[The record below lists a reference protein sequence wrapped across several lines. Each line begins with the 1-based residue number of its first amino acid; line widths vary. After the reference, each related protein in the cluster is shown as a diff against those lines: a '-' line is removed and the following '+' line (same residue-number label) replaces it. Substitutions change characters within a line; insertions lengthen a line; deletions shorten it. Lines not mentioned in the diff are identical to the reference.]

1 MREFTKAELIV
12 LRKKCDDDLLFFT
25 RLFFK
30 YLTGNNFI
38 VNRHHRKIAK
48 HLDQV
53 DNYELELFNINI
65 PPRFS
70 KTELCAV
77 NFIARGIG
85 RDPSGNYLYITAS
98 DELRSQTSVSIR
110 DIVQSSLFKKLYN
123 IELKQDQN
131 SKNLW
136 RTKQGGGLKT
146 ATIFGQ
152 ITGFGAGIMK
162 QRHGKIN
169 INIRDFVRN
178 KSRIL
183 SKFEAIKEEI
193 RTFEGC
199 IVMDDINKTD
209 DSQQENATNDKV
221 SRVVFNTVLSR
232 KNSKDTP
239 IINIQQRA
247 GLSDITAQFMEHYG
261 KDNPKAKFLVMP
273 VISKTGVPLWR
284 WKHDLEDIEKLRTSP
299 KTAHVFETQYM
310 QNPMPQ
316 EGVMFVKDEMEFFTM
331 EMLEGRE
338 VLSKAG
344 AMDIA
349 DTGKDYFSFPGGVV
363 IGNKIYITEW
373 LYTQEN
379 TNFTRPRSASI
390 INSNKI
396 NHVAIETNN
405 FGLEFFRQ
413 LEKEVTSNS
422 KLYPAPAPSNQSK
435 HYRIINKAEYIR
447 KHFVFRSD
455 ISANSDY
462 AKALNH
468 LFRYLKDGSFK
479 IDDAPDSL
487 SMLATLLDE
496 LKIIHF

>member
-30 YLTGNNFI
+30 ELTGNKFI
-38 VNRHHRKIAK
+38 VNEHHSEISKQLKR
-48 HLDQV
+48 V
-53 DNYELELFNINI
+53 ENYELELLNVNI

-85 RDPSGNYLYITAS
+85 QNPTGNYLYITAS
-98 DELRSQTSVSIR
+98 DELRAQTSVSIR
-110 DIVQSSLFKKLYN
+110 DIVQHQLFKKLYN
-123 IELKQDQN
+123 VELKKDQN
-131 SKNLW
+131 GKNLW

-162 QRHGKIN
+162 EN
-169 INIRDFVRN
+169 NELLDYV
-178 KSRIL
+178 
-183 SKFEAIKEEI
+183 